1 MTRHA
6 PPLEAVEAFI
16 VAAHSESFRL
26 AAEKL
31 SLSPSA
37 FSRRIQTLEGFL
49 RVPLFDRDSRA
60 VTLTAM
66 GEQYL
71 RTIEPAVNAIRRATV
86 DLRADRVSGP
96 IRIMT
101 PQSFAIG
108 WLLPRLPAY
117 QRQSADAKPPV
128 ELTIGRD
135 LRELGRGLA
144 DIAVV
149 VAAAPLQG
157 WECEELVEI
166 DGIAVCAPVMADGRP
181 PPARLEDLHRYPIL
195 QVFKPEGIWDTWLK
209 NEGYDGPPLH
219 KPIQFGSAILMYEAA
234 AAGMGVALAAP
245 LLVDRL
251 LKEGRLQRCIRGR
264 VSLNVKYFLIYA
276 DESVRRRPAV
286 RRLVSWIHTEINRST
301 AQIAAKDETSH
312 SPAETVA
319 RDLSPIGS

>member
-16 VAAHSESFRL
+16 VAARSESFRL

-37 FSRRIQTLEGFL
+37 FSRRIQSLESFL

-66 GEQYL
+66 GEHYL
-71 RTIEPAVNAIRRATV
+71 QTIEPAVNVIRRATV

-108 WLLPRLPAY
+108 WFLPRLPAY
-117 QRQSADAKPPV
+117 QQQCASGEPAV

-144 DIAVV
+144 DMAIVIAEGPVE
-149 VAAAPLQG
+149 G
-157 WECEELVEI
+157 WECEELTEI
-166 DGIAVCAPVMADGRP
+166 EGIAVSAPLMADGSK
-181 PPARLEDLHRYPIL
+181 PPAQLDELHRYPIL
-195 QVFKPEGIWDTWLK
+195 QAFKPAGIWETWLK
-209 NEGYDGPPLH
+209 KEGYNGPPLR
-219 KPIQFGSAILMYEAA
+219 KPIQFSSAILMYEAA

-251 LKEGRLQRCIRGR
+251 LKEGRLQRCIAGR
-264 VSLNVKYFLIYA
+264 VSLDVKYFLVFA
-276 DESVRRRPAV
+276 DDSVRRRPAV
-286 RRLVSWIHTEINRST
+286 RRLVSWIHTEIERSK
-301 AQIAAKDETSH
+301 AQIAA
-312 SPAETVA
+312 A
-319 RDLSPIGS
+319 